1 MSNITLIRN
10 NKIEV
15 TENLKQA
22 GIVFTGKN
30 HGTVREKLLS
40 TELAFKAKFIHDENI
55 SGISKLI
62 VIGDD
67 FSEALRFS
75 FIADSQNIPCV
86 CISTMICKSF
96 SKKLLHI
103 IKTDEESLYS
113 CVKAVLAFDK
123 EAKAGY
129 YFVSEAEGEY
139 ALQTAFADIIGKL
152 PDNEFSR
159 FFIKIHAH
167 PSENIEKL
175 LQFTK
180 NLPNCNIKRVDT
192 DRLREIKAE
201 IFAFPG

>member
-10 NKIEV
+10 NNV
-15 TENLKQA
+15 TETLKMPGVVFA
-22 GIVFTGKN
+22 GKS
-30 HGTVREKLLS
+30 HGTMREKLLS
-40 TELAFKAKFIHDENI
+40 TELAFKMKLIGDENI

-62 VIGDD
+62 VIGDS
-67 FSEALRFS
+67 FSEALKYS

-86 CISTMICKSF
+86 CISTVNCESF

-103 IKTDEESLYS
+103 IKTDEESLLY
-113 CVKAVLAFDK
+113 CVKAVLAFDGEIK
-123 EAKAGY
+123 SGY
-129 YFVSEAEGEY
+129 YYYSEAEGRY

-152 PDNEFSR
+152 PDTPFSR

-180 NLPNCNIKRVDT
+180 NLPNCNVKRVDT

-201 IFAFPG
+201 IFAF